1 MHMMNYI
8 WSGMIVLAI
17 IFAVCSG
24 NTQAVSDAVFSAA
37 DEAVTVT
44 LKMLGMFCLWGGLMR
59 VAQQAGLT
67 DRFAKLL
74 SPLLNRLFPGI
85 RNDATAKSAVSM
97 NITAN
102 LFGLGNAA
110 TPLGIEA
117 MRRLKRHAPFQD
129 TASNDM
135 ILFVVLNSACIR
147 LIPTTVAMLRHDSGS
162 HAPME
167 ILPATLCVSFL
178 SCAGAILLTKL
189 LGRKHG

>member
-1 MHMMNYI
+1 MMNTI
-8 WSGMIVLAI
+8 WAGMILLSIV
-17 IFAVCSG
+17 FAVFSG
-24 NTQAVSDAVFSAA
+24 NTQAVSNAVFSAA
-37 DEAVTVT
+37 EDAVNVT

-67 DRFAKLL
+67 DRIAKLL
-74 SPLLNRLFPGI
+74 SPLLDRLFPGI
-85 RNDATAKSAVSM
+85 RNDAAAKSAISM

-117 MRRLKRHAPFQD
+117 MKRLRRHAPLAD

-147 LIPTTVAMLRHDSGS
+147 LIPTTIALLRYESGS
-162 HAPME
+162 NAPME
-167 ILPATLCVSFL
+167 ILPATLCVSL
-178 SCAGAILLTKL
+178 LGCTGAVLLAKI
-189 LGRKHG
+189 LGRKGG

>member
-1 MHMMNYI
+1 MMNTI
-8 WSGMIVLAI
+8 WAGMILLSIV
-17 IFAVCSG
+17 FAVFSG
-24 NTQAVSDAVFSAA
+24 NTQAVSNAVFSAA
-37 DEAVTVT
+37 EDAVSVT

-67 DRFAKLL
+67 DRIAKLL
-74 SPLLNRLFPGI
+74 SPLLDRLFPGI
-85 RNDATAKSAVSM
+85 RNDAAAKSAVSM

-117 MRRLKRHAPFQD
+117 MKRLRRHAPFAD

-147 LIPTTVAMLRHDSGS
+147 LIPTTIALLRYESGS
-162 HAPME
+162 NAPME
-167 ILPATLCVSFL
+167 ILPVTLCVSL
-178 SCAGAILLTKL
+178 LGCTGAVLLAKI
-189 LGRKHG
+189 LGRKRG

>member
-1 MHMMNYI
+1 MNYI

-59 VAQQAGLT
+59 VARQAGLT

-85 RNDATAKSAVSM
+85 RNDAAAKSAVSM

-135 ILFVVLNSACIR
+135 ILFV
-147 LIPTTVAMLRHDSGS
+147 HDSGS

-167 ILPATLCVSFL
+167 ILSATLCVSFL